1 MDVWD
6 DVDMQAVRRKSIAL
20 CRHFAALAEAR
31 CVGHGVSLAG
41 PRDFDKR
48 GSQVSLNCPEGYAV
62 MQALIAHNVVGD
74 FRAPDK
80 IRFGFTPLYTRYVD
94 VWDAVEALARIL
106 DQRLWDDPRFLAKKA
121 VT

>member
-1 MDVWD
+1 M
-6 DVDMQAVRRKSIAL
+6 AL
-20 CRHFAALAEAR
+20 CKHFAELAESR
-31 CVGHGVSLAG
+31 CGEFGLSLAG

-48 GSQVSLNCPEGYAV
+48 GSQVSLNCLEGYAV
-62 MQALIAHNVVGD
+62 MQALIANNVVGD

-94 VWDAVEALARIL
+94 VWDAVETLARIL
-106 DQRLWDDPRFLAKKA
+106 RQRLWDTPEYLAKKA